1 MGFYLSNKKFSLSTN
16 KIIILSLILF
26 IITSLCKVGL
36 NLVSWEDTHL
46 IINDNNLCLLSYL
59 DVSIFEII
67 QSSSMFLIIKGLYSN
82 DNGFLK
88 NIKDSF
94 LENSIIKKF
103 ILSVSKA
110 SYGMYFITLANYY
123 LANIPLTGTQN
134 ALLIVVLSIII
145 FLSSW
150 ILIVITSKI
159 PLIKKV
165 CGYH

>member
-1 MGFYLSNKKFSLSTN
+1 
-16 KIIILSLILF
+16 
-26 IITSLCKVGL
+26 
-36 NLVSWEDTHL
+36 
-46 IINDNNLCLLSYL
+46 
-59 DVSIFEII
+59 
-67 QSSSMFLIIKGLYSN
+67 MFLIIKGLYSN

-110 SYGMYFITLANYY
+110 SYGMYLSHVFFITLANYY

>member
-1 MGFYLSNKKFSLSTN
+1 MQKR
-16 KIIILSLILF
+16 LF
-26 IITSLCKVGL
+26 ICCIWSRLRSCVLSAKHMGNPNACYSRNNTRNNNLLQKVG
-36 NLVSWEDTHL
+36 VD
-46 IINDNNLCLLSYL
+46 C
-59 DVSIFEII
+59 
-67 QSSSMFLIIKGLYSN
+67 
-82 DNGFLK
+82 
-88 NIKDSF
+88 
-94 LENSIIKKF
+94 ENSIIKKF

-110 SYGMYFITLANYY
+110 SYGMYLSHVFFITLANYY

-134 ALLIVVLSIII
+134 ALLIVVVSIII